1 MAIEFWLTNERNT
14 ERVRLPVNPATITI
28 SSPFEYNDVAIANF
42 GEATIFGDRGLKEFS
57 FETFFPARYNPVYCS
72 YREFKAPYTYV
83 AIIEKWRDS
92 KLPIRLIVTGTK
104 INYLVTIRDFSY
116 EVERAGNP
124 GDIYFS
130 ISFKQFRWISVRYET
145 TKTTTAKPKAT
156 RPPSTKTTT
165 TKTTSTKRTY
175 TTKRNDSLYL
185 IAKRYYG
192 NGEKWRTIYDAN
204 KKVIGKNPNKLVAG
218 MKLVIP

>member
-14 ERVRLPVNPATITI
+14 ERVRLPVNPATITV
-28 SSPFEYNDVAIANF
+28 SSPFEYNDVTIANF

-72 YREFKAPYTYV
+72 YKGFKAPYTYV
-83 AIIEKWRDS
+83 QIIEKWRDS

-130 ISFKQFRWISVRYET
+130 ISFKQFRWISVRYEA
-145 TKTTTAKPKAT
+145 TKTT
-156 RPPSTKTTT
+156 RPPSNKKTQ
-165 TKTTSTKRTY
+165 RIY
-175 TTKRNDSLYL
+175 TTVQNDILL
-185 IAKRYYG
+185 HIARRFYG
-192 NGEKWRTIYDAN
+192 NDNKWIDIYNAN
-204 KKVIGKNPNKLVAG
+204 KTKVKKHAYLVIKPG
-218 MKLVIP
+218 TKLVIP

>member
-14 ERVRLPVNPATITI
+14 ERVRLPVNPATITV
-28 SSPFEYNDVAIANF
+28 SSPFEYNDVTIANF

-130 ISFKQFRWISVRYET
+130 ISFKQFRWISVRYE
-145 TKTTTAKPKAT
+145 AT
-156 RPPSTKTTT
+156 RPPSTK
-165 TKTTSTKRTY
+165 STQRIY
-175 TTKRNDSLYL
+175 TTVQNDILL
-185 IAKRYYG
+185 HIARRIYG
-192 NGEKWRTIYDAN
+192 NDNKWIDIYNAN
-204 KKVIGKNPNKLVAG
+204 KTKVKKHAYLVIKPG
-218 MKLVIP
+218 TKLVIP